1 MTDPLRRYP
10 PWRVAALGLLALLTL
25 VPVTLPVPVLRGLV
39 QERFGVSE
47 ALTSLFMS
55 LNMVGAVLMAPLA
68 GVLADRFGRRDRG
81 IALALLADGLCFFA
95 LTRPVPFGLFLG
107 IRFLEGC
114 AHIFALSQLLALAS
128 SCRPPDRRGRVM
140 GLVGGGLLLGVA
152 IGAPLGGLVGREDPL
167 LSLYL
172 GAALCIVATAIAWA
186 TLVETETPGERRP
199 GLRAIARMLRDD
211 ALLAV
216 PLVFAFVDRFT
227 VGFYTTTLSLFL
239 GRIHQLPPP
248 RIGLLIATFML
259 PFALLSVPL
268 GRLSERA
275 SRALLLC
282 GGSLVYGVGTAS
294 LTWWPVEALPFVMA
308 AIGASAAVMFVP
320 SLVLTTELA
329 PAGVRSTALGAFN
342 AAGSLGFIA
351 GPITGGLVSEWVA
364 RRSGDWLEGYRAAF
378 AVAGG
383 AEVLLALAALPLLLA
398 LGRRGY

>member
-1 MTDPLRRYP
+1 MTDPLLRYP
-10 PWRVAALGLLALLTL
+10 PWRVAVLGLLALLTL

-47 ALTSLFMS
+47 TLTSLFMS
-55 LNMVGAVLMAPLA
+55 LNMVGAALTAPLA

-95 LTRPVPFGLFLG
+95 LARPVPFGLFLA

-128 SCRPPDRRGRVM
+128 SCGPADRRGRVM
-140 GLVGGGLLLGVA
+140 GLVGAGLLLGVA
-152 IGAPLGGLVGREDPL
+152 IGAPLGGLVGRDDPL
-167 LSLYL
+167 VPLYL
-172 GAALCIVATAIAWA
+172 GGALGIVAAAIAWA
-186 TLVETETPGERRP
+186 TLIETESPGERRP
-199 GLRAIARMLRDD
+199 GLRAMARLLRDD

-216 PLVFAFVDRFT
+216 PLAFAFVDRFT

-248 RIGLLIATFML
+248 RIGLLIAIFML

-268 GRLSERA
+268 GRISERV

-294 LTWWPVEALPFVMA
+294 LTWWSVEALPFVMA
-308 AIGASAAVMFVP
+308 AVGASAAVMFVP
-320 SLVLTTELA
+320 SLLLTTELA

-342 AAGSLGFIA
+342 AAGSLGFIV
-351 GPITGGLVSEWVA
+351 GPITGGLISEQVA
-364 RRSGDWLEGYRAAF
+364 LRTSDWLAGYRAAF
-378 AVAGG
+378 GVAGG
-383 AEVLLALAALPLLLA
+383 VEVLLALAALPLLLA
-398 LGRRGY
+398 LGRRGH